1 MCIRDRVKSL
11 YSERANRGSAGTG
24 HEVLNDEAKQE
35 VGSLDDASSSIDKLA
50 IRDSKFLDTDG
61 SINWEKWA
69 PNGGRVP
76 GTIKSG
82 QTLDMGL
89 VIDRYG
95 NKFGKYTAPINTP
108 YEQRALPYLENPLAY
123 HKYEVIKPIHNVTCL
138 LYTSSPGPS
147 RPSAWR

>member
-1 MCIRDRVKSL
+1 MGGTKSLSRSKPL
-11 YSERANRGSAGTG
+11 YSEQGSQGSAGVYET
-24 HEVLNDEAKQE
+24 LDDAAKQE
-35 VGSLDDASSSIDKLA
+35 VGSFDAAANIDKLV
-50 IRDSKFLDTDG
+50 IRDSKFLNNDG

-123 HKYEVIKPIHNVTCL
+123 HKYEVIKPIHNVTV
-138 LYTSSPGPS
+138 SKI
-147 RPSAWR
+147 AAAFD

>member
-1 MCIRDRVKSL
+1 M
-11 YSERANRGSAGTG
+11 N
-24 HEVLNDEAKQE
+24 N
-35 VGSLDDASSSIDKLA
+35 
-50 IRDSKFLDTDG
+50 DG

-123 HKYEVIKPIHNVTCL
+123 HKYEVIKPIHNVTI
-138 LYTSSPGPS
+138 SKIAAAFDQPGGGIQYELP
-147 RPSAWR
+147 ATVNKLIIDEYLKEIK